1 MIGQEIEN
9 SLCTN
14 NSVGLGA
21 SNLVH
26 YYNDF
31 FRSLV
36 DRHCPERTK
45 TLIVRDDFPWYNS
58 SIAALRRQRR
68 HAERT
73 WRRLQTDE
81 SRLQYVIARRAVV
94 SRVLTCKVDYYRS
107 QVASCRGDQK
117 KLFAVLNNLLGRKA
131 AAVMPSSPAGFEL
144 ASAFVNFFDTKIS
157 RITAELDKLTI
168 NGGFLLTLVPHFDMG
183 PVLSYFQPVGI
194 VNVLNYVRATKKTFC
209 QLDPINVSKIPLVF
223 EKSATFI
230 VEIINCYF
238 ESSEFAS

>member
-21 SNLVH
+21 SDLVG

-45 TLIVRDDFPWYNS
+45 TLIVRDDFPWYDS
-58 SIAALRRQRR
+58 SIAALRRERR
-68 HAERT
+68 RAERI
-73 WRRLQTDE
+73 WRRLRTDE
-81 SRLQYVIARRAVV
+81 SRFQYVIARRAVV
-94 SRVLTCKVDYYRS
+94 AHVLACKVHYYRN

-144 ASAFVNFFDTKIS
+144 ASAFANFFDTKIS
-157 RITAELDKLTI
+157 RIRAELDESTI
-168 NGGFLLTLVPHFDMG
+168 NG
-183 PVLSYFQPVGI
+183 
-194 VNVLNYVRATKKTFC
+194 
-209 QLDPINVSKIPLVF
+209 VF
-223 EKSATFI
+223 SDTGATF
-230 VEIINCYF
+230 
-238 ESSEFAS
+238 